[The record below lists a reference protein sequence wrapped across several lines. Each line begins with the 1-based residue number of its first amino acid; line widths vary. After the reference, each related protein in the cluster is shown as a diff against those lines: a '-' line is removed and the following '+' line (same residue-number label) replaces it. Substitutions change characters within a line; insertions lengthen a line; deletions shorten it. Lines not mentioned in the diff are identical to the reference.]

1 MFIKHLIVD
10 LNLAKKNQDELLR
23 QNENKLL
30 VIKSEKEK
38 EIS

>member
-1 MFIKHLIVD
+1 MFIKHLNVD